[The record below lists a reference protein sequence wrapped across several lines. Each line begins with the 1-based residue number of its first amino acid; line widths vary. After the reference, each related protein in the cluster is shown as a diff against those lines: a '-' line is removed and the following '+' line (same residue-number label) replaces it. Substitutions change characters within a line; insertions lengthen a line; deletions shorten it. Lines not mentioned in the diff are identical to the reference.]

1 MKKPTKQAEYI
12 LGTHD
17 VEGQRLGLQ
26 HRLWSDA
33 AHALWRRA
41 GIRPGQR
48 VLDVGCGPGF
58 AAFDLAQIASAN
70 NDKGLVVG
78 VDESPRYVAQAVAG
92 AAARGLGDHV
102 VALEGDAQKL
112 GAALASRSKDLRAA
126 GLPAPPFRNAF
137 DLAWA
142 RWVLCFVPDPDA
154 VVAGVASL
162 LKPGGRFAV
171 HDYFAYESMT
181 HAPKAPAFTRV
192 IEAVAKS
199 WRSRGGD
206 PDIVGRL
213 PAMFRR
219 HGLEVTHLA
228 VDHRIARPGDAMF
241 TWPDTFFR
249 GYVPLLVEYGFLKK
263 AEAEAFLSEWDA
275 RSKNPDAFVFLPP
288 VFEVIGT
295 KK

>member
-1 MKKPTKQAEYI
+1 MKTKEREYV

-17 VEGQRLGLQ
+17 AEGQRLGLQ

-48 VLDVGCGPGF
+48 VRDVGCGPGF
-58 AAFDLAQIASAN
+58 AAFDLAQVVSAN
-70 NDKGLVVG
+70 SDAGLVVG
-78 VDESPRYVAQAVAG
+78 VDESPRYVAQAAAG
-92 AAARGLGDHV
+92 AAARGLAKHV
-102 VALEGDAQKL
+102 VAIEGDVQKL
-112 GAALASRSKDLRAA
+112 GPALASRAKDLRAL
-126 GLPAPPFRNAF
+126 GRPPFRKAF

-154 VVAGVASL
+154 VVAGVAAL

-213 PAMFRR
+213 PALFRK
-219 HGLEVTHLA
+219 HGLDVTHLA
-228 VDHRIARPGDAMF
+228 VDHRVARPGDAMF

-249 GYVPLLVEYGFLKK
+249 GYVPLLVQYGFLKQP
-263 AEAEAFLSEWDA
+263 EADAFLAEWNA
-275 RSKNPDAFVFLPP
+275 RSKNPDVFVFLPP
-288 VFEVIGT
+288 VFEVIGA
-295 KK
+295 KR

>member
-1 MKKPTKQAEYI
+1 MKKKKTTAEYI

-17 VEGQRLGLQ
+17 AEGQRLGLQ

-48 VLDVGCGPGF
+48 ILDVGCGPGF
-58 AAFDLAQIASAN
+58 ASFDMAQIVAAN
-70 NDKGLVVG
+70 DDKGLVVG
-78 VDESPRYVAQAVAG
+78 VDESPRYVAQATAG
-92 AAARGLGDHV
+92 AAARGLGKRL

-112 GAALASRSKDLRAA
+112 RESLASRAKLLG
-126 GLPAPPFRNAF
+126 GLGKPPFRNAF
-137 DLAWA
+137 DLAYA
-142 RWVLCFVPDPDA
+142 RWVLCFVPDPEA

-171 HDYFAYESMT
+171 HDYFAYESMS
-181 HAPKAPAFTRV
+181 HAPPAPAFRRV

-206 PDIVGRL
+206 PDIAGRL
-213 PAMFRR
+213 PAIFRR
-219 HGLEVTHLA
+219 NGLEVTHLS
-228 VDHRIARPGDAMF
+228 VDHRIARPGDSMW

-263 AEAEAFLSEWDA
+263 AEAETFLDEWKA
-275 RSKNPDAFVFLPP
+275 RAKDPDVFVFLPP
-288 VFEVIGT
+288 VFEVIGV